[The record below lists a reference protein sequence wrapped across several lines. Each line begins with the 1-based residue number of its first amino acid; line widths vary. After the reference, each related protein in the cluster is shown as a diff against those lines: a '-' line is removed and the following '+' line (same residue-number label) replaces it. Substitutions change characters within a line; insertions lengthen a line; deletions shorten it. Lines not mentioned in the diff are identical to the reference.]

1 MEPTIQPSSSPTTE
15 PSSQPSS
22 EPSNQPSSQPSAEP
36 SSQPSSQPSAAPSFI
51 PTSAP
56 TIEPFT
62 LPIIFVHL
70 LIAIGASL
78 CCGLMTG
85 ENFRLLP
92 KRLSRLFNKSSD
104 SSHHHW
110 KHLLTKMPS
119 LVGTHD
125 QDLIDYVVVSFL
137 FDEVYDPAV
146 EFNIAQ
152 KLQILQSLAEEV
164 LGLEIHE
171 TGYKNNKLDAMT
183 NTLSHEAKCFLLLET
198 YCKDT
203 RCDDNSM
210 SVPLAK
216 RLEVVVAPGI
226 RASYYTVT
234 KYNDRVRS
242 RGLINAQIK
251 RGMYSVQST
260 VQSIGQEL
268 WETISVP
275 IKYDPEYVTMQSMF
289 LVRRK
294 GVKNNEDGSTI
305 PVPTT
310 INQLQYFGSLG
321 LTVVYR
327 GREFNAPTTYPEIN
341 MNKPLFIVLRLLQKR
356 IFETIKISM

>member
-1 MEPTIQPSSSPTTE
+1 
-15 PSSQPSS
+15 
-22 EPSNQPSSQPSAEP
+22 
-36 SSQPSSQPSAAPSFI
+36 
-51 PTSAP
+51 
-56 TIEPFT
+56 
-62 LPIIFVHL
+62 
-70 LIAIGASL
+70 
-78 CCGLMTG
+78 MTG

-152 KLQILQSLAEEV
+152 KLQILHSLAEEV

-251 RGMYSVQST
+251 RGMYNVQST

>member
-1 MEPTIQPSSSPTTE
+1 
-15 PSSQPSS
+15 
-22 EPSNQPSSQPSAEP
+22 
-36 SSQPSSQPSAAPSFI
+36 
-51 PTSAP
+51 
-56 TIEPFT
+56 
-62 LPIIFVHL
+62 
-70 LIAIGASL
+70 
-78 CCGLMTG
+78 MTG

-110 KHLLTKMPS
+110 KHLLTTMPS

-146 EFNIAQ
+146 DFNIAQ
-152 KLQILQSLAEEV
+152 KLQILHSLAEEV

-171 TGYKNNKLDAMT
+171 SGYKNNKLDAMT

-210 SVPLAK
+210 SAPLSK

-234 KYNDRVRS
+234 KYNDRVKS
-242 RGLINAQIK
+242 RGLIDAQVK
-251 RGMYSVQST
+251 RGIMYSVQSSE
-260 VQSIGQEL
+260 QSMGQEL
-268 WETISVP
+268 RETISVP

-289 LVRRK
+289 LVRRH
-294 GVKNNEDGSTI
+294 GVETI